1 MIDIITALKVRG
13 FDVDVHDCFADA
25 DEAKHEYN
33 VDLMP
38 SLDDASGYHC
48 VVGAVAHE
56 EYAAYTAADFAKLVV
71 DDAVIADVKG
81 MWRTTDLPAGYR
93 RWQL

>member
-1 MIDIITALKVRG
+1 MIDIITALQARG
-13 FDVDVHDCFADA
+13 FDVEIHDCFADA
-25 DEAKHEYN
+25 DEARREYS

-38 SLDDASGYHC
+38 SLDEAAGYHC

-56 EYAAYTAADFAKLVV
+56 EYAAYSEADFAKLLV
-71 DDAVIADVKG
+71 DDAVIADVRG
-81 MWRTTDLPAGYR
+81 MWRTIELSAGYR

>member
-1 MIDIITALKVRG
+1 
-13 FDVDVHDCFADA
+13 
-25 DEAKHEYN
+25 
-33 VDLMP
+33 MP
-38 SLDDASGYHC
+38 SLDDASDYHC
-48 VVGAVAHE
+48 VLGAVAHE

-81 MWRTTDLPAGYR
+81 MWRTTELPAGYR